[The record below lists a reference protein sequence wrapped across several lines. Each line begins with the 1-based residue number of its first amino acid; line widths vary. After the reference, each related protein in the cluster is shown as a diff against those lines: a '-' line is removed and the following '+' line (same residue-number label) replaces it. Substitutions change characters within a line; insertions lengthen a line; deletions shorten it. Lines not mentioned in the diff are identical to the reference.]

1 MNCSLIICTYNWPKA
16 LELVLDSTIYQSVK
30 PNEIIVADDGSDKS
44 TTKIINDFALKSPI
58 PVIHSWQ
65 KDKGCRI
72 PHSRNRAIAKSN
84 FEYIIMID
92 GDTVLHRDFV
102 KDHKEFARRKVYI
115 QGSRALLQPQLTD
128 EILTERKFKKPS
140 FFSNDVKNRIN
151 LLRIPFISKF
161 MSAFKNQNISRIR
174 GCNYSIFKDD
184 IFEVNGFNEE
194 ITTWGREDSEFVQR
208 LINNGVKKQH
218 LKFSAIQYHLFHE
231 ERSHNIINDSI
242 LNETISRNLKW
253 CPSGI
258 DSYAK

>member
-115 QGSRALLQPQLTD
+115 QGSRALLQPKLTD
-128 EILTERKFKKPS
+128 EILTERKFKEPS

-242 LNETISRNLKW
+242 LNETISRNLKR